1 MEWQTIVGSIVGILL
16 AFCIPI
22 MILVVGTIIA
32 KISRLQK
39 NHKVIFG
46 ITIFV
51 LLYSVLILI
60 MR

>member
-16 AFCIPI
+16 IFCIPI
-22 MILVVGTIIA
+22 IIFVIGTTIA
-32 KISRLQK
+32 KISKLQK

-46 ITIFV
+46 VTIFV

>member
-16 AFCIPI
+16 IFCIPI
-22 MILVVGTIIA
+22 MILVVATIIS
-32 KISRLQK
+32 KVFWLQK

-46 ITIFV
+46 VTIFV
-51 LLYSVLILI
+51 LFYSVLILI